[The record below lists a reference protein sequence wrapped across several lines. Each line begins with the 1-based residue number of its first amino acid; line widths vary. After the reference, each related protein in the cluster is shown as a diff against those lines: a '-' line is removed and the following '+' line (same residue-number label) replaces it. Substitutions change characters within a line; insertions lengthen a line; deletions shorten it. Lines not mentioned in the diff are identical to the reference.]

1 MGTLES
7 YLPPDLATETIAQLV
22 LSLNLP
28 VPATVERLEVSA
40 AFHSIYLITFPA
52 SSASEIPAR
61 PNRDGSVTLVLRV
74 SGRQLPSIKTR
85 NEVGVIKWVREKTKI
100 PIPAIIRYDDT
111 ESNVVG
117 HEFTLLEKVPG
128 VSVDQIYSTLSQEAR
143 TKLVNQLVDYLRELH
158 SHPWRDGFVGG
169 LAIHGAEVAAGPPIE
184 ENFWQAPDLDRYWAE
199 LGETLKSLNP
209 IPEAGFSNYVDF
221 TVGCLDRYIHAIQKH
236 PSLEPF
242 RDMIPRVRA
251 FMKTIQD
258 PENAEELN
266 RVTYVLAHKD
276 LHFGN
281 VMCDPDHPDC
291 PITAILDWEFS
302 GVVPAPRWNP
312 PRAFLW
318 NTKTSPED
326 KVEQSRMEEVFQ
338 AVCRERGLGKMLDE
352 MRLSPRQ
359 ESMQT
364 VVNHIRAIVEVCPR
378 GQAQDRVG
386 HWRKIAETGM
396 EDFGVQFPGIN
407 LALRHYARQTLS
419 FSCFSLDSTPA

>member
-7 YLPPDLATETIAQLV
+7 YLPPDLTTETITQLV
-22 LSLNLP
+22 LSLELP
-28 VPATVERLEVSA
+28 VPTTVERLQVSA

-52 SSASEIPAR
+52 SSTSEIPAR
-61 PNRDGSVTLVLRV
+61 RNRDGSVTLVLRV
-74 SGRQLPSIKTR
+74 SGRQLPGIKTR
-85 NEVGVIKWVREKTKI
+85 NEVGVMKWVRENTKI
-100 PIPAIIRYDDT
+100 PVPAVIRYDDT
-111 ESNVVG
+111 ESNMVG

-128 VSVDQIYSTLSQEAR
+128 VSVDQIYSTLSQDAR
-143 TKLVNQLVDYLRELH
+143 TRLVNQLVDYLCELR

-169 LAIHGAEVAAGPPIE
+169 LAIHGTEVAAGPPIE
-184 ENFWQAPDLDRYWAE
+184 ENFWQVPDLDRYWGG
-199 LGETLKSLNP
+199 LGETLESLNP
-209 IPEAGFSNYVDF
+209 IREVGFSNNVEF
-221 TVGCLDRYIHAIQKH
+221 IVGSLDRYIHAIQKH
-236 PSLEPF
+236 PSLNPF
-242 RDMIPRVRA
+242 RDMIPRLQA
-251 FMKTIQD
+251 FMNIIQA
-258 PENAEELN
+258 PTNAKELN

-326 KVEQSRMEEVFQ
+326 KAEQSRMENVFQ
-338 AVCRERGLGKMLDE
+338 AVCQERGLGKMLDE

-386 HWRKIAETGM
+386 QWRKVAEAGM
-396 EDFGVQFPGIN
+396 EDFGV
-407 LALRHYARQTLS
+407 
-419 FSCFSLDSTPA
+419 